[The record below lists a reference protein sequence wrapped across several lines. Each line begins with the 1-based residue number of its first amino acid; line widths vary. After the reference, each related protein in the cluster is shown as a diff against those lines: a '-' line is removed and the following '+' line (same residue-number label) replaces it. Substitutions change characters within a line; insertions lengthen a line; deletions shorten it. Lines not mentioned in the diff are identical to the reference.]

1 MHYDAII
8 VGGGIYGCFIALRLA
23 QTRRIMLIE
32 REPHLLARASYHN
45 QARVH
50 GGYHY
55 PRSLLTALRS
65 RTNAPRFLHLFK
77 EAICCEFEHYYAI
90 GRRRSNVTAQQFA
103 QFCRR
108 IGADIAPAPSG
119 VERLFRED
127 LIEAVFGVREFVFDA
142 VKLRDCLEV
151 RLREAGVEVCTRRE
165 VLRID
170 SDANGYLLAR
180 IRDVASQSMV
190 EAGCTTLY
198 NCTYSRLNELLAR
211 SGLETLRLTHEATE
225 TALVEVPA
233 ALQGRCVTVM
243 CGPFFSLVPF
253 PPLNLVALT
262 HVTYTPHYAWTED
275 PGKTHVAPHVPTFPL
290 PSRFDRMQR
299 DAARYLPALR
309 ACTYT
314 RSLWEVKT
322 LLPQSSVNDSRPI
335 LFRRDRSNANVISI
349 LGGKVDNIFDLE
361 ELLGDADRSAA

>member
-8 VGGGIYGCFIALRLA
+8 VGGGIYGCFIALTLGRT
-23 QTRRIMLIE
+23 QRVMLIE
-32 REPHLLARASYHN
+32 REPRLLARASYHN

-65 RTNAPRFLHLFK
+65 RANAPRFLDLFK
-77 EAICCEFEHYYAI
+77 EAIRGEFEHYYAI
-90 GRRRSNVTAQQFA
+90 GRRRSNVTAHQFV

-108 IGADIAPAPSG
+108 IGADIAPAPSQ
-119 VERLFRED
+119 VRRLFCED
-127 LIEAVFGVREFVFDA
+127 LIEAAFSVREHVFDA
-142 VKLRDCLEV
+142 DKLRGSLEV
-151 RLREAGVEVCTRRE
+151 RLGEVGVEVRTRHE

-170 SDANGYLLAR
+170 SDGKGHLLVEF
-180 IRDVASQSMV
+180 RDLASRSMGD
-190 EAGCTTLY
+190 ASSTTIY

-225 TALVEVPA
+225 TALVEVPPS
-233 ALQGRCVTVM
+233 LQGRCVTVM
-243 CGPFFSLVPF
+243 CGPFFSLMPF

-262 HVTYTPHYAWTED
+262 HVMYTPHYAWVED
-275 PGKTHVAPHVPTFPL
+275 PATADVALYVPAFPL

-299 DAARYLPALR
+299 DGARYLPALQ
-309 ACTYT
+309 ACRYT

-335 LFRRDRSNANVISI
+335 LFRRDRTNANVISI

-361 ELLGDADRSAA
+361 ELLGDTDRSAA

>member
-1 MHYDAII
+1 MHYDVII

-23 QTRRIMLIE
+23 PTRRVLLIE

-65 RTNAPRFLHLFK
+65 RANAPRFVHLFK
-77 EAICCEFEHYYAI
+77 AAICSDFEHYYAI

-108 IGADIAPAPSG
+108 IGADIAPASSA
-119 VERLFRED
+119 VARLFCED
-127 LIEAVFGVREFVFDA
+127 LIEAVFGVREYVFDA
-142 VKLRDCLEV
+142 QKLRECLEV
-151 RLREAGVEVCTRRE
+151 RLGEVGVEVCTRHE

-170 SDANGYLLAR
+170 SDAKGHLLAH
-180 IRDVASQSMV
+180 IRDVASQSMG
-190 EAGCTTLY
+190 EASCTTLY

-225 TALVEVPA
+225 TALVEVPPS
-233 ALQGRCVTVM
+233 LQGRCVTVM
-243 CGPFFSLVPF
+243 CGPFFSLMPF
-253 PPLNLVALT
+253 PPLNLMALT
-262 HVTYTPHYAWTED
+262 HVTYTPHYAWADD
-275 PGKTHVAPHVPTFPL
+275 PAKASVATHVPGFPL

-299 DAARYLPALR
+299 DGARYLPALD
-309 ACTYT
+309 ACTYN

-335 LFRRDRSNANVISI
+335 LFRRDRSNANVICV

-361 ELLGDADRSAA
+361 ELLGEADRSAA

>member
-23 QTRRIMLIE
+23 QTRRVTLIE
-32 REPHLLARASYHN
+32 REPRLLSRASFHN

-65 RTNAPRFLHLFK
+65 RANAPRFLDLFK
-77 EAICCEFEHYYAI
+77 DAIRSDFEHYYAI
-90 GRRRSNVTAQQFA
+90 GSRRSNVTAHQFV

-108 IGADIAPAPSG
+108 IGADIAPAPSA
-119 VERLFRED
+119 VERLFCAD
-127 LIEAVFGVREFVFDA
+127 LIEAVVAVREFVFDA
-142 VKLRDCLEV
+142 QKLRECLEV
-151 RLREAGVEVCTRRE
+151 RLGEVGVEVRTAHE

-170 SDANGYLLAR
+170 RDAKGHLRAH
-180 IRDVASQSMV
+180 IRDAGTRSMGEAS
-190 EAGCTTLY
+190 CTTLY
-198 NCTYSRLNELLAR
+198 NCTYSRLNELLVR

-225 TALVEVPA
+225 TALVEVPPN
-233 ALQGRCVTVM
+233 LEGRCITVM
-243 CGPFFSLVPF
+243 CGPFFSLMPF
-253 PPLNLVALT
+253 PSLNLVALT
-262 HVTYTPHYAWTED
+262 HVTYTPHYAWAED
-275 PGKTHVAPHVPTFPL
+275 PAKADVPPHIPAFPL

-299 DAARYLPALR
+299 DAARYLPALQ

-335 LFRRDRSNANVISI
+335 LFRRDRSNANVISV

-361 ELLGDADRSAA
+361 ELLENADRSAA

>member
-1 MHYDAII
+1 MHYDGII

-23 QTRRIMLIE
+23 QTRRVMLIE

-65 RTNAPRFLHLFK
+65 RANAPRFLHLFK
-77 EAICCEFEHYYAI
+77 EAIRSDFEHYYAI

-108 IGADIAPAPSG
+108 IGADIAPAPG
-119 VERLFRED
+119 AVKRLFCED
-127 LIEAVFGVREFVFDA
+127 LIEAVFGVREYVFDA
-142 VKLRDCLEV
+142 QKLRECLEA
-151 RLREAGVEVCTRRE
+151 RLGEVGVEVCTHHE

-170 SDANGYLLAR
+170 SDAKGHLLAH
-180 IRDVASQSMV
+180 ICDVASRSMG
-190 EAGCTTLY
+190 EASCTTLY
-198 NCTYSRLNELLAR
+198 NCTYSRLNEILAR

-225 TALVEVPA
+225 TALVEVPPG
-233 ALQGRCVTVM
+233 LQGRCVTVM
-243 CGPFFSLVPF
+243 CGPFFSLMPF
-253 PPLNLVALT
+253 PPLNLMALT
-262 HVTYTPHYAWTED
+262 HVTYTPHYAWADD
-275 PGKTHVAPHVPTFPL
+275 PAKANVALHVPAFPL

-299 DAARYLPALR
+299 DGARYLPALH
-309 ACTYT
+309 ACTYI

-322 LLPQSSVNDSRPI
+322 LLPQSTVNDSRPI
-335 LFRRDRSNANVISI
+335 LFRRDRSNANVISV

-361 ELLGDADRSAA
+361 ELLGEADRSAA

>member
-1 MHYDAII
+1 MHYDVII

-23 QTRRIMLIE
+23 PTRRVMLIE
-32 REPHLLARASYHN
+32 REPHLLARASYNN

-65 RTNAPRFLHLFK
+65 RANAPRFLHLFK
-77 EAICCEFEHYYAI
+77 EAIRSDFEHYYAI

-108 IGADIAPAPSG
+108 IGADIAPASSA
-119 VERLFRED
+119 VARLFCED
-127 LIEAVFGVREFVFDA
+127 LIEAVFGVREYVFDA
-142 VKLRDCLEV
+142 QKLRECLEV
-151 RLREAGVEVCTRRE
+151 RLGEVGVEVCTRHE

-170 SDANGYLLAR
+170 SDAKGHLLAH
-180 IRDVASQSMV
+180 IRDVASRSMG
-190 EAGCTTLY
+190 EASCTTLY

-225 TALVEVPA
+225 TALVEVPPS
-233 ALQGRCVTVM
+233 LQGRCVTVM
-243 CGPFFSLVPF
+243 CGPFFSLMPF
-253 PPLNLVALT
+253 PPLNLMALT
-262 HVTYTPHYAWTED
+262 HVTYTPHYAWADD
-275 PGKTHVAPHVPTFPL
+275 PAKADVALHVPGFPL
-290 PSRFDRMQR
+290 SSRFDRMQR
-299 DAARYLPALR
+299 DGARYLPALD
-309 ACTYT
+309 ACTYI

-335 LFRRDRSNANVISI
+335 LFRRDRSNANVISV

-361 ELLGDADRSAA
+361 ELLGEADRSAA

>member
-23 QTRRIMLIE
+23 QTQKVMLIE
-32 REPHLLARASYHN
+32 REPHLLARASHHN

-65 RTNAPRFLHLFK
+65 RANAPRFLHLFK
-77 EAICCEFEHYYAI
+77 EAICSDFEHYYAI

-108 IGADIAPAPSG
+108 IGADIAPAPRP
-119 VERLFRED
+119 VERLFCED
-127 LIEAVFGVREFVFDA
+127 LIEAVFAVREYVFDA
-142 VKLRDCLEV
+142 QKLRECLEL
-151 RLREAGVEVCTRRE
+151 RLSEVGVEVRIGHE
-165 VLRID
+165 VVRID
-170 SDANGYLLAR
+170 RGAEGHLLTH
-180 IRDVASQSMV
+180 IRDVASQSTG
-190 EAGCTTLY
+190 EASCTTIY

-225 TALVEVPA
+225 TALVEVPPS
-233 ALQGRCVTVM
+233 LQGRCVTVM
-243 CGPFFSLVPF
+243 CGPFFSLMPF

-262 HVTYTPHYAWTED
+262 HVTYTPHYAWAED
-275 PGKTHVAPHVPTFPL
+275 PATADVALHVPAFPL

-299 DAARYLPALR
+299 DGARYLPALQ
-309 ACTYT
+309 ACRYT

-335 LFRRDRSNANVISI
+335 LFRRDRTNANVISV

-361 ELLGDADRSAA
+361 ELLGDTDRSAA